1 MFWGA
6 IGLVYLLPAFHPKP
20 MLISVGEIVSCKEQI
35 FGSSFLIH
43 FIKWC
48 LLMGELSPLT
58 LSVSTDRYVVIPV
71 I

>member
-1 MFWGA
+1 M
-6 IGLVYLLPAFHPKP
+6 K
-20 MLISVGEIVSCKEQI
+20 C
-35 FGSSFLIH
+35 
-43 FIKWC
+43 C